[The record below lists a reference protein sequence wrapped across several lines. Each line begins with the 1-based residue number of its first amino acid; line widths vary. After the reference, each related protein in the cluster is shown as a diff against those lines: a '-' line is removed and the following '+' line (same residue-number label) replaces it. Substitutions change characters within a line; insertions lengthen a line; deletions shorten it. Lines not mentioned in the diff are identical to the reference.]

1 MITGENQTVE
11 NKEKVNEFETQIES
25 SDSSPT
31 SNPIDE
37 SKSQPENEKTEAQNN
52 SEKVK
57 YSEFNYSSIPKRE
70 DTAKVKIPMTW
81 QKQTLISV
89 STTII
94 GSLPLMLKMYNNKKD
109 PSMPEVTFSDVVDV
123 VVYKFPDLYS
133 LILKLTK
140 DGPLEKIAT
149 KAKILFILAPLLG
162 TIKALF
168 KHNEMVQKHGFDY
181 MLFAHIFAFIVNT
194 LIPYIVMNPTLNY
207 AYNTLMKGSLFNLA
221 VGTLMRSNNPMAREV
236 GKTIPA
242 LAVLLDKFKFLS
254 SAAKN
259 EFLPNQQNPQMANDG
274 GYTYGNNPQMQQN
287 PNNPGNVLGKGII
300 DFVTGMFANG
310 GNNYYGGNYY
320 NNRGYGVPYGY
331 DYSYYNGG
339 NVNQNNNG
347 LWI

>member
-1 MITGENQTVE
+1 MITGENQAVE
-11 NKEKVNEFETQIES
+11 NKEQVNEFETQVS
-25 SDSSPT
+25 SDSSSTQTT
-31 SNPIDE
+31 SNPSDE
-37 SKSQPENEKTEAQNN
+37 SNSQPETSTNNTNTETNIN
-52 SEKVK
+52 SDSEKVK
-57 YSEFNYSSIPKRE
+57 YSEFNYSNIPKRE

-94 GSLPLMLKMYNNKKD
+94 GSLPLILKMYNNKKD

-123 VVYKFPDLYS
+123 VVYKFPDLYA

-140 DGPLEKIAT
+140 DGPFEKIAT

-181 MLFAHIFAFIVNT
+181 MLFAHIFAFVVNT
-194 LIPYIVMNPTLNY
+194 LIPFIVMNPTLNY
-207 AYNTLMKGSLFNLA
+207 AYNTLMKGSIFNLA

-259 EFLPNQQNPQMANDG
+259 EFLPNQQQNPQMMNNG
-274 GYTYGNNPQMQQN
+274 GYGYGNSQIQQQN
-287 PNNPGNVLGKGII
+287 PNNPGNVIGKGII
-300 DFVTGMFANG
+300 DFVTGMFANNS
-310 GNNYYGGNYY
+310 NNYYGGNYY
-320 NNRGYGVPYGY
+320 NNRGYGG
-331 DYSYYNGG
+331 
-339 NVNQNNNG
+339 NQNNGNG